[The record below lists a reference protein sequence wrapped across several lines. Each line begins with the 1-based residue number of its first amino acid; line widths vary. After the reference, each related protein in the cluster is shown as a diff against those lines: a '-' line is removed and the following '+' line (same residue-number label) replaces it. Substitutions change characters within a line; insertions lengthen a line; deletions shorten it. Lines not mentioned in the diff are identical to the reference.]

1 MNNLERK
8 LFSTDDWLA
17 LHPKVIAA
25 LMIVG
30 YLVVSY
36 IQ

>member
-17 LHPKVIAA
+17 RHPKAIAA

>member
-1 MNNLERK
+1 MNKIERR

-17 LHPKVIAA
+17 RHPKVIAA
-25 LMIVG
+25 LLILG
-30 YLVVSY
+30 YILVSY